1 MEDSEQCLLDLVRT
15 YKVKSIK
22 NRQDNSAMWDVLTE
36 TYNKATC
43 ENYTKKQLQ
52 KRISYMSFKDKKKD
66 QMNTAAIKLD
76 MDEEPIDAK
85 DLVKRADNAK
95 MLADEI
101 YKNVE
106 ETIQKRMAVESKI
119 EIMENDI
126 LVKKEELKSLNRQ
139 LSLLGRTEENTHFNK

>member
-1 MEDSEQCLLDLVRT
+1 
-15 YKVKSIK
+15 
-22 NRQDNSAMWDVLTE
+22 
-36 TYNKATC
+36 
-43 ENYTKKQLQ
+43 
-52 KRISYMSFKDKKKD
+52 MSFKDKKKD